1 MRSLAVITICALA
14 VGAAFADQFI
24 VGVRATQALYPFRG
38 C

>member
-14 VGAAFADQFI
+14 AGAAFADHFVI
-24 VGVRATQALYPFRG
+24 GNKCSMALYPFRG